1 MFRYISRLLAR
12 GTTHQLSPQHV
23 VALDYW
29 KNCSNS
35 FLANPEYYERCE
47 VELRQS
53 VLPRVGRVERLLDAG
68 CGNGRFTFVFA
79 EAASMVDAYDVSS
92 ALIGQAREAAKSRGA
107 KNINFRVEDIA
118 RAKWAPSSY
127 DVASCMGVLSTIIDE
142 PIFLAVARKLRA
154 AARPGGFMLL
164 RDTVS
169 LLPEGELVQSDTYAI
184 RYRHENH
191 YRQTLA
197 NLGMT
202 LEYEAPLIEEG
213 KLVNRIYLYRLHS
226 SPAL

>member
-1 MFRYISRLLAR
+1 MSSTLIA
-12 GTTHQLSPQHV
+12 Q
-23 VALDYW
+23 A
-29 KNCSNS
+29 
-35 FLANPEYYERCE
+35 CE
-47 VELRQS
+47 TAQS
-53 VLPRVGRVERLLDAG
+53 
-68 CGNGRFTFVFA
+68 T
-79 EAASMVDAYDVSS
+79 
-92 ALIGQAREAAKSRGA
+92 GA

-118 RAKWAPSSY
+118 QGKWARSSY
-127 DVASCMGVLSTIIDE
+127 DVVSCMGVLSTLIDE
-142 PIFLAVARKLRA
+142 PVFLAVARKLRA

-169 LLPEGELVQSDTYAI
+169 LSPEGELVQSDAYAI

-213 KLVNRIYLYRLHS
+213 KLVNRMYLYKAAF
-226 SPAL
+226 PAAG